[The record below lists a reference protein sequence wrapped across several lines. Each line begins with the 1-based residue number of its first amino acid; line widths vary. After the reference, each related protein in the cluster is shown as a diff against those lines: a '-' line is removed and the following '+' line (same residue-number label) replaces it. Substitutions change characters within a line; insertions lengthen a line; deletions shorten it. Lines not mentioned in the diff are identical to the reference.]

1 MLSRMIE
8 CSLLWDGGI
17 GAWLRNAALRLQLR
31 ASKKQ
36 LRSSCQM
43 QALAI
48 ILKVKE
54 PKE

>member
-1 MLSRMIE
+1 MTE
-8 CSLLWDGGI
+8 CNLLWDGGI

-36 LRSSCQM
+36 LKSSRRM
-43 QALAI
+43 YVLAM
-48 ILKVKE
+48 ILKPKE